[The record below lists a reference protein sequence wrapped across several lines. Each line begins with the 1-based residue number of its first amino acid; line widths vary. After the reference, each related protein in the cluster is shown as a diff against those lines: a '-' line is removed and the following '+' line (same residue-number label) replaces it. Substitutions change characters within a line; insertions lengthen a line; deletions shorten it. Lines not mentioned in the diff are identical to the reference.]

1 MEKMNLKILEIIRTE
16 FERPEAQ
23 ESSRLKEDLYF
34 GEIDYIR
41 LQSKTCYNCFN
52 LKQTGRGLIGCQIFR
67 WEKIYYPQFRG
78 TLRTDFKKYAKHC
91 KDYKIEKD

>member
-41 LQSKTCYNCFN
+41 LQYALKESFDIEIPDEEVEAWKTVEDVI
-52 LKQTGRGLIGCQIFR
+52 KTVTKR
-67 WEKIYYPQFRG
+67 
-78 TLRTDFKKYAKHC
+78 
-91 KDYKIEKD
+91 

>member
-34 GEIDYIR
+34 GEIDYIQ
-41 LQSKTCYNCFN
+41 LQYALEESFGIEIPDGEVEGWKTVED
-52 LKQTGRGLIGCQIFR
+52 LI
-67 WEKIYYPQFRG
+67 K
-78 TLRTDFKKYAKHC
+78 TLSRR
-91 KDYKIEKD
+91 